1 MIKTLALCSA
11 KGGAGKTTLAASLT
25 VAAMQA
31 GHRPFLIDLDPQGS
45 LLSWGERRQAETPA
59 VDRIAVGKLDPAIA
73 GLGAAGYTLAIID
86 TPGIDTA
93 ATAAAMRLAALS
105 LIPARPSM
113 LDIEAAKPTLAAL
126 RLGRPFGFVLN
137 SAPPG
142 RSARVDDTARALFLL
157 GVLATPPIEQRADH
171 VDAIGSGLGVSEYA
185 PDQQGG
191 RRDWRALALDQSQD
205 GEDAWQ
211 SIGRRLRRWRPASAR
226 CRRPTWSPGPVPGS
240 RGRGRIARTSRST

>member
-1 MIKTLALCSA
+1 M
-11 KGGAGKTTLAASLT
+11 
-25 VAAMQA
+25 
-31 GHRPFLIDLDPQGS
+31 
-45 LLSWGERRQAETPA
+45 SWGERRQAETPA

-137 SAPPG
+137 SAPP
-142 RSARVDDTARALFLL
+142 LL

-185 PDQQGG
+185 TDQQGG
-191 RRDWRALALDQSQD
+191 RRDRRALALDQSQD

-226 CRRPTWSPGPVPGS
+226 CR
-240 RGRGRIARTSRST
+240 STPPR